1 MALLDKPK
9 LISISAGRKYQSFR
23 RAVRRGV
30 TALTGFSAS
39 VPDQIS
45 IAPRD
50 LKTADPLLVQEFY
63 QGRYMLGGQIQET
76 IGTSPFMLENASSTW
91 LRELHSFGWL
101 RHYSAQKEG
110 LAVTNAQAMLSDWLE
125 NLHPSQEKIAWDMET
140 TSERL
145 ISWLC
150 HSDVLVTGV
159 THDYYRMFMRAL
171 GAHVRFL
178 KRNAPTA
185 TIGMPQLMSY
195 LALSYAS
202 ICHSNQVNALQFARD
217 RLGKELDSQILSD
230 GGHISRNP
238 QAIVKLL
245 ALLLPFRQACITV
258 GIEPPK
264 AVINAIDRMWPAL
277 RFFRMGD
284 GNLARFNGSGVT
296 ESDLLTTLLRYDDM
310 QGEPMRNAT
319 QSGYH
324 KLILGQ
330 GIALL
335 DVGDAPKGELSSH
348 AHASCLAFE
357 FSHGQNCIFVNCGT
371 PPVEQKNATAVW
383 RSTAAHSTAVLN
395 ETSSCRFENRSDSS
409 GRMNGQIL
417 TPKLGVETEQ
427 TEIRTAVQVKASHSG
442 YVRDFGVKHQRTLLL
457 EENGKKLSGNDWFTA
472 PDKSDLRYA
481 IKDDVKIHF
490 HLHPDVLI
498 KEEIG
503 KENAFILALS
513 SGEQWKFSCKE
524 AKPHLEE
531 SIFFSQLTGPGKTA
545 QITIAIKAGK
555 TPEVNW
561 ILEKV

>member
-23 RAVRRGV
+23 RTMRRGV
-30 TALTGFSAS
+30 TALTGFSGS

-63 QGRYMLGGQIQET
+63 QGRYMLGGQIEDA
-76 IGTSPFMLENASSTW
+76 IGVSPFMLENAGYTW
-91 LRELHSFGWL
+91 LQELHSFGWL

-110 LAVTNAQAMLSDWLE
+110 LAMTNAQAMLSDWLE
-125 NLHPSQEKIAWDMET
+125 NIHPSQEKVVWDMEIA
-140 TSERL
+140 SARL

-185 TIGMPQLMSY
+185 TAGMPQLMSY

-202 ICHSNQVNALQFARD
+202 ICHSNQVNSLKFARD
-217 RLGKELDSQILSD
+217 RLGKELEVQVLSD

-238 QAIVKLL
+238 QAIVKLV

-258 GIEPPK
+258 GIDPPK
-264 AVINAIDRMWPAL
+264 AVVNAIDRMLPAL

-310 QGEPMRNAT
+310 QGEPIQNAA
-319 QSGYH
+319 QSGYQ
-324 KLILGQ
+324 KLTLGE
-330 GIALL
+330 GLAIL
-335 DVGDAPKGELSSH
+335 DVGDAPRGELSSE
-348 AHASCLAFE
+348 AHAGCLAFE
-357 FSHGQNCIFVNCGT
+357 YSHGQNCIFVNCGT
-371 PPVEQKNATAVW
+371 PTIVQENASAVW
-383 RSTAAHSTAVLN
+383 RSTAAHNTAVLN
-395 ETSSCRFENRSDSS
+395 ETSSCRFENRSDSG
-409 GRMNGQIL
+409 GRISGQIL
-417 TPKLGVETEQ
+417 TPKLGVETER
-427 TEIRTAVQVKASHSG
+427 TEIRTTIQIKASHSG
-442 YVRDFGVKHQRTLLL
+442 YLRDFGVRHQRTLIL
-457 EENGKKLSGNDWFTA
+457 ESNGTRLVGNDWFTA
-472 PDKSDLRYA
+472 ADKGDLRYA
-481 IKDDVKIHF
+481 IKDNVKIHF
-490 HLHPDVLI
+490 HLHPDILI
-498 KEEIG
+498 KEEISE
-503 KENAFILALS
+503 ENAFILALS
-513 SGEQWKFSCKE
+513 NSGQWKFSCKE

-545 QITIAIKAGK
+545 QIIIAIKAGT

-561 ILEKV
+561 VLEKV